1 MKDSRLSIKDIA
13 GKLGRGAKDIS
24 EEFREKLPA
33 YIELLKILARLG
45 KNISLDVN
53 RGILKIREG
62 FVNDYLSEVSIEDK
76 GLRSINISCEEG
88 EASFSLELKKLFLMV

>member
-13 GKLGRGAKDIS
+13 GKLGRGAKGVS

-45 KNISLDVN
+45 KNISLDVDQ
-53 RGILKIREG
+53 G
-62 FVNDYLSEVSIEDK
+62 FTVNQY
-76 GLRSINISCEEG
+76 
-88 EASFSLELKKLFLMV
+88 FL

>member
-45 KNISLDVN
+45 KNISLDVD
-53 RGILKIREG
+53 RGILRIREG

-76 GLRSINISCEEG
+76 GLRSIY
-88 EASFSLELKKLFLMV
+88 